1 MLDFRIETFL
11 EVCKDMNFTKA
22 AQKLNLTQPAVS
34 QHIRWLEENCGAK
47 LFLYQGKKLML
58 TEAGE
63 LLKSSAATMK
73 HDIACLKEKMQESA
87 VKKRELKMGLTLT
100 IADFDAG
107 KSIAS
112 YLMQDEAVSMRIS
125 VGNTQELLKE
135 LEEGIIDFALVEG
148 NFPSDIYH
156 HRLYATERYIPVC
169 GKGDPMAEGTWTL
182 QQLLARR
189 LVTRE
194 PGSCTRNI
202 LERYLEM
209 ENLGVTDFSALV
221 EAGSIGL
228 IKQLVEYGCG
238 ITFLYR
244 TAVKREIGEG
254 RLCEIHMRDMEITH
268 DFTFIWRENSLFF
281 EDYQKMYELL
291 KQNTEESR

>member
-156 HRLYATERYIPVC
+156 HQLYATERYIPVC

-194 PGSCTRNI
+194 PGSGTRNI

-254 RLCEIHMRDMEITH
+254 RLCEIRMRDMDITH

>member
-156 HRLYATERYIPVC
+156 HQLYATERYIPVC

-194 PGSCTRNI
+194 PRSGTRNI

-254 RLCEIHMRDMEITH
+254 RLCEIRMRDMDITH

>member
-87 VKKRELKMGLTLT
+87 VKKRELKMGLALT

-156 HRLYATERYIPVC
+156 HQLYATERYIPVC

-194 PGSCTRNI
+194 PRSGTRNI

-254 RLCEIHMRDMEITH
+254 RLCEIRMRDMDITH

>member
-156 HRLYATERYIPVC
+156 HQLYATERYIPVC

-194 PGSCTRNI
+194 PGSGTRNI

-244 TAVKREIGEG
+244 AAVKREIGEG
-254 RLCEIHMRDMEITH
+254 RIV
-268 DFTFIWRENSLFF
+268 
-281 EDYQKMYELL
+281 
-291 KQNTEESR
+291 